1 MDYNLKQTL
10 GGSGERFQ
18 KKKIISPFTAGDKM
32 YKKRIINT
40 SIRGKPIL
48 PKAPKAFCPSRVD
61 DDNLIVCIYTPP
73 AVNPTPTIITTAT
86 TTTIQ
91 YTTLLLYE
99 LNLHTRS
106 LCILK
111 ANSRVIYIKFRIL
124 LCLRNSRTSVCV
136 SARSTYT
143 VLQQITDAAAYKL
156 QAK

>member
-1 MDYNLKQTL
+1 MARRRRRRSSVG
-10 GGSGERFQ
+10 GGSDVCRLTRGRGNR
-18 KKKIISPFTAGDKM
+18 SSARSLSDW
-32 YKKRIINT
+32 YKRADHYRTI
-40 SIRGKPIL
+40 
-48 PKAPKAFCPSRVD
+48 
-61 DDNLIVCIYTPP
+61 
-73 AVNPTPTIITTAT
+73 IITTAT

-111 ANSRVIYIKFRIL
+111 ANSHVIYIKFRIL